1 MEVGLLSV
9 VERPVQREEEV
20 EVVTGKK
27 AEIQEAGSGLRNN
40 TVVSISEN
48 MLASIGIGGI
58 APG

>member
-1 MEVGLLSV
+1 
-9 VERPVQREEEV
+9 VERLVQREEEV

-27 AEIQEAGSGLRNN
+27 AEMQEAGSGLRNN

-48 MLASIGIGGI
+48 MLVGIRFGDI